1 MAHIVLLGDSVF
13 DNAVYSA
20 PEPGVADHL
29 RGLTPEATRVTL
41 LAVDGSVTRDVDP
54 QIGSIPAD
62 ATHLVL
68 SSGGNDAL
76 ALWDLLS
83 EPTESVGSGLVS
95 LAEPLQAFAR
105 SYRGVVEP
113 LVDIGLPLALCTV
126 YDGNMTPDE
135 AVAARMGVALFD
147 DAIQRVAAASGASI
161 LELRSICSSPQ
172 DYANPIEPS
181 GPGGRKIAEAIA
193 TWVEGGS

>member
-29 RGLTPEATRVTL
+29 RGLAGNGTRVTL
-41 LAVDGSVTRDVDP
+41 LAVDGSVTRDVHA
-54 QIGSIPAD
+54 QIERIPSD

-95 LAEPLQAFAR
+95 LAQPLQAFVR

-126 YDGNMTPDE
+126 YDGNLAPDE

-147 DAIQRVAAASGASI
+147 DTIQRVATASSATI
-161 LELRSICSSPQ
+161 LELRSICTATE

-181 GPGGRKIAEAIA
+181 GPGGRKIAAAIA
-193 TWVEGGS
+193 EWTEGDS